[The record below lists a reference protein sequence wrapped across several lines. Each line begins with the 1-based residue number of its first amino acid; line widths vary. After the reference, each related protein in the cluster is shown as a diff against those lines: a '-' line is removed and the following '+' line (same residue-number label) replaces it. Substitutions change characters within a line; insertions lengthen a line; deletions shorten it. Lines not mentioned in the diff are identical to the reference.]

1 MGGSGEGGDR
11 AESSNPTGSANR
23 SRMALGVCNG
33 PLDQLTCAGA
43 MGVTTHRGFGPFA
56 VDPEGRG
63 RPPGLGLARGRGR
76 VEGCRSALSTSEPA
90 SRPDYLQSPPRG
102 GRGVERWLGF
112 SLHVGDPVPCRR
124 ASGRPRVGR
133 PSHAH
138 LGSARRA
145 RAGARRGAGPV
156 TPRARSARSRCE
168 GGGGIPHPTPLPRAG
183 QAGGRPQG
191 GESLPAG
198 PPHAFLMRQRAHSSL
213 VCARAQTRRCNRW
226 WTSGSRQGPW
236 WRRNAPRWRT
246 SGRPACTT

>member
-1 MGGSGEGGDR
+1 MKGG
-11 AESSNPTGSANR
+11 TGR
-23 SRMALGVCNG
+23 SRVTLRVQPIARGWQLGVCNG

-145 RAGARRGAGPV
+145 RARPRSSAARARRLSTAPARP
-156 TPRARSARSRCE
+156 PRARGRCR
-168 GGGGIPHPTPLPRAG
+168 PCCSPWCLG
-183 QAGGRPQG
+183 QAS
-191 GESLPAG
+191 E
-198 PPHAFLMRQRAHSSL
+198 SSL
-213 VCARAQTRRCNRW
+213 ARRSGAACARLRHPPPSSP
-226 WTSGSRQGPW
+226 TSRPGP
-236 WRRNAPRWRT
+236 RPRW
-246 SGRPACTT
+246 